1 MAGADLR
8 GAAVAMQRASFA
20 RYAIDAGVAPTEVAG
35 WLQDIEGAIARERY
49 LFVLPQ
55 FVVTGIKQ

>member
-1 MAGADLR
+1 
-8 GAAVAMQRASFA
+8 MQRASFA
-20 RYAIDAGVAPTEVAG
+20 RYAIDAGVAQGEVEA
-35 WLQDIEGAIARERY
+35 WLKDIDHAIAWGRY